1 MQDLLTVL
9 YNYVQENRVG
19 RYLNADPAYRRAGCQ
34 RERAEDW
41 LRANL
46 GPEALAQLDALWDSQ
61 SVQDDLSQLALFRCG
76 NRSGVGVGP
85 IRPLRRIGTTCW
97 PR

>member
-19 RYLNADPAYRRAGCQ
+19 RYLNADPAYRRAGRQ

-46 GPEALAQLDALWDSQ
+46 GPEAGQ
-61 SVQDDLSQLALFRCG
+61 SVRAGRPEPAGPVPLRD
-76 NRSGVGVGP
+76 RSGVGVGP

>member
-19 RYLNADPAYRRAGCQ
+19 RERK
-34 RERAEDW
+34 RAEDW

-46 GPEALAQLDALWDSQ
+46 GQEALAQLDALWDSQ

-76 NRSGVGVGP
+76 
-85 IRPLRRIGTTCW
+85 IGLGLALAQLD
-97 PR
+97 RFAG

>member
-19 RYLNADPAYRRAGCQ
+19 RYLNADPAYRRAGRQ

-46 GPEALAQLDALWDSQ
+46 GPEALAHLDALWDSQ
-61 SVQDDLSQLALFRCG
+61 SVQDDLSQRALFRCG
-76 NRSGVGVGP
+76 
-85 IRPLRRIGTTCW
+85 IGLGLALAQLDHFAG
-97 PR
+97 